1 MIKKLLLSVVISG
14 IAFAAGPVYELRT
27 YTASE
32 GKMDALV
39 ARFRDHTERIFK
51 KHKMEQVGYW
61 VPQDASKKNV
71 LVYIL
76 KFPSREAGEQ
86 AWKDFQADPE
96 WQKVSKESEVNGA
109 LLAKPPERLWM
120 EATDFSKMK

>member
-1 MIKKLLLSVVISG
+1 MLSG
-14 IAFAAGPVYELRT
+14 FAFGAGPVYELRT
-27 YTASE
+27 YTAAE

-61 VPQDASKKNV
+61 IPSDAAKKNV
-71 LVYIL
+71 LIYIL
-76 KFPSREAGEQ
+76 KFPSREAGDQ
-86 AWKDFQADPE
+86 AWKDFLADAE
-96 WQKVSKESEVNGA
+96 WQKIQKETEAAGA

-120 EATDFSKMK
+120 EATEFSKMK